1 MNNDNLV
8 DYLINI
14 GALGSS
20 KIIEAF
26 KNVDR
31 ADFVRPEDRYAAYYD
46 EALSIGKNQTISQPR
61 TVAFMLELLN
71 PKTSDKIMD
80 IGSGSCWQTCLL
92 ANIVGENGHVYAI
105 ERIPEIHK
113 FGKDNASKYPHLTK
127 EISFHCT
134 NAIDGLSDI
143 SKGIKGFDKII
154 CAAEVREVP
163 NSWREQ
169 LKVNG
174 IMVYPKDNGIY
185 KEVKL
190 ENGAYEKEF
199 YPGFVFVPLVE
210 D

>member
-46 EALSIGKNQTISQPR
+46 EALPIGKNQTISQPR

-71 PKTSDKIMD
+71 PKTGDKIMD

-92 ANIVGENGHVYAI
+92 ASVVGENGHVYAI

-127 EISFHCT
+127 RISFYCT
-134 NAIDGLSDI
+134 SAKDGLSDNQ
-143 SKGIKGFDKII
+143 KK
-154 CAAEVREVP
+154 
-163 NSWREQ
+163 
-169 LKVNG
+169 
-174 IMVYPKDNGIY
+174 
-185 KEVKL
+185 
-190 ENGAYEKEF
+190 
-199 YPGFVFVPLVE
+199 
-210 D
+210 